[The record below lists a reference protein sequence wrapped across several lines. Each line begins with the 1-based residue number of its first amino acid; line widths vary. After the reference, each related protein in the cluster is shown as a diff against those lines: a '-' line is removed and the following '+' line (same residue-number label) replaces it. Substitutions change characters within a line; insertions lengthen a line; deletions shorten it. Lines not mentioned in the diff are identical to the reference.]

1 MQTISGI
8 HYNFSVPDTLWP
20 AVAAARGESLEDETP
35 TRAYFDLI
43 RNFRRRSWLLLYLFG
58 ASPAVCKSFV
68 RGGAHGLESFDEGSL
83 YLPDATTLRMGP
95 LGYQSSAQASLHVS
109 YNSLADYGTSIHEA
123 LARPWP
129 PYAAIG
135 LRDGRGEYRQLGT
148 GLLQI
153 ENEFYGTIRPKRRT
167 RSGERPIAALRDRG
181 VEYVEVRCLDLNPFL
196 RVGIDAHAMRFMD
209 VFLLHCLL
217 AESPPDSPEE
227 SERMQANQSAIVER
241 GRAPGLSLLDGGRRR
256 DRTEWAA
263 EILDGCAEVAGAID
277 DVTGNDLARYAVEL
291 QRRKVADPERTP
303 SARILA
309 TMRLRRMPFFPFRH
323 ESVGGAP
330 GVFRRTPHAL
340 RPGRGVRG
348 VDRKVGRR
356 PGTRGGERH
365 RDLRRLRRAP
375 AARHGR
381 RRRSGVNFLA
391 HCLLGHPH
399 EALMAGG
406 FIGDFVKGPVPET
419 LPPEL
424 QAGVRLHRRVDAV
437 SNRLP
442 GIRTSVGRLDPEL
455 RRVGPVLLD
464 ILGDHCLATRW
475 DRHGHGDL
483 AAILRIGLRRHRR
496 VRFVPARLRQALLP
510 PHAGGRPLRS
520 LPRTRDRANG
530 PWSTCSNACATRT
543 WPRSWTGSWAS
554 SYRP

>member
-1 MQTISGI
+1 MIDPLRGRPELARLRRGVEKESLRVTPTGALAQTAHPAALGSALTHPHITTDFSEAQLELITGVHDSAEACITELEDIHRFVYRHLDEELLWAASMPCILADEADIPVGRYGTSNVGRSKTVYRIGLAHRYGALMQTISGI
-8 HYNFSVPDTLWP
+8 HYNFSLPDTLWP
-20 AVAAARGESLEDETP
+20 AVAAARGESLDDETP

-109 YNSLADYGTSIHEA
+109 YNSLADYGTTIHEA

-135 LRDGRGEYRQLGT
+135 LKDGRGEYRQLGT

-167 RSGERPIAALRDRG
+167 RTGERPIAALRDRG

-209 VFLLHCLL
+209 IFLLHCLL

-309 TMRLRRMPFFPFRH
+309 TMRLRRMPFYRFAMNQ
-323 ESVGGAP
+323 SVAHQGYFDEHPMRSA
-330 GVFRRTPHAL
+330 
-340 RPGRGVRG
+340 
-348 VDRKVGRR
+348 
-356 PGTRGGERH
+356 
-365 RDLRRLRRAP
+365 RA
-375 AARHGR
+375 AM
-381 RRRSGVNFLA
+381 F
-391 HCLLGHPH
+391 
-399 EALMAGG
+399 EALTERSVADQARMEAN
-406 FIGDFVKGPVPET
+406 DTET
-419 LPPEL
+419 F
-424 QAGVRLHRRVDAV
+424 DAYV
-437 SNRLP
+437 ARQ
-442 GIRTSVGRLDPEL
+442 RLDT
-455 RRVGPVLLD
+455 D
-464 ILGDHCLATRW
+464 
-475 DRHGHGDL
+475 
-483 AAILRIGLRRHRR
+483 
-496 VRFVPARLRQALLP
+496 
-510 PHAGGRPLRS
+510 AGAGRE
-520 LPRTRDRANG
+520 
-530 PWSTCSNACATRT
+530 
-543 WPRSWTGSWAS
+543 
-554 SYRP
+554 